1 MTQEQFTESRMTMP
15 LLRSSSFPQAYE
27 VSIYDD
33 GFRVY
38 KMDVA
43 YAPPLFIGHMGDV
56 TIESHNLGEVESIY
70 WNEKY
75 RQDEA

>member
-1 MTQEQFTESRMTMP
+1 MTQEQFRESRMTMP
-15 LLRSSSFPQAYE
+15 LLRSSRFPQAYE

-38 KMDVA
+38 KMDNA
-43 YAPPLFIGHMGDV
+43 YAPPMFIGNMDDV
-56 TIESHNLGEVESIY
+56 TIESNSLSEVESIY